1 MPSESHKMRLVAVF
15 AGLLAFLAPIDLGL
29 STASAADPTTITD
42 LVMYGV
48 PQESQELF
56 RYEFGTDTYS
66 TIGVV
71 TDQFGRT
78 VVDLKGL
85 AYIPSGPDKGLYGA
99 SEESPFMD
107 HLVKIDG
114 LTADATLYSQDWG
127 AGKISGMVAYQSGGN
142 WYLLTA
148 DYGNDL
154 YRIDPATGV
163 GTFLCTLK
171 NKYQGLAVDGNE
183 LVFGTTGDG
192 AIWAID
198 LPARITDPSAE
209 WLVGSHGSG
218 GMEALE
224 FAFGMSEARVE
235 ALGLADQW
243 VENGLLLT
251 YGQGTDIRI
260 VNPATGDAI
269 PYPCSMP
276 SLDLEGIVFMPVFA
290 DGWGQVTVNA
300 CD

>member
-209 WLVGSHGSG
+209 WPPRGEGLLDGSG
-218 GMEALE
+218 
-224 FAFGMSEARVE
+224 
-235 ALGLADQW
+235 
-243 VENGLLLT
+243 
-251 YGQGTDIRI
+251 
-260 VNPATGDAI
+260 
-269 PYPCSMP
+269 P
-276 SLDLEGIVFMPVFA
+276 SLRRPIPERARITDMSTASAYRSETSLIGRPIRFRTSASTSAFTLA
-290 DGWGQVTVNA
+290 S
-300 CD
+300 